1 MRYVELGDVIAIAA
15 AVLQVEPAL
24 VLRIS
29 RIDLAD
35 SAVNAPAASFGGVEF
50 HPGLGRK
57 VGVLGY
63 RLVRNHPF
71 PDGNKR
77 VAFLA
82 MVELAERNQACW
94 TEPADD
100 PDGDETV
107 TMMVAAAAGTLDE
120 AGFVEWVKTRVH
132 PAAL

>member
-1 MRYVELGDVIAIAA
+1 MRYVELGDVAAIAA
-15 AVLQVEPAL
+15 AVLRVEPAL

-35 SAVNAPAASFGGVEF
+35 SAVNAPSASFGGVEF
-50 HPGLGRK
+50 HPGLARK

-82 MVELAERNQACW
+82 MVELAERN
-94 TEPADD
+94 
-100 PDGDETV
+100 
-107 TMMVAAAAGTLDE
+107 
-120 AGFVEWVKTRVH
+120 
-132 PAAL
+132 